1 MKVGIFYPFKE
12 VVTGGGEKYLF
23 TIAECLNLEHQV
35 YLLSHNPFDY
45 KSIARRL
52 NINLERVHFSVVPY
66 GRTKRI
72 LSGLFKKEYDL
83 FVTMSNHI
91 YPYMFSQ
98 GRRNI
103 LHIQFPFLERF
114 ERCPVVNVPSR
125 LLSFAML
132 QSYDRIICNSSFTRR
147 WINKRCAKKLPV
159 DVLYPP
165 CDVEQF
171 VPGKKENIIL
181 SVGRYFVGWHNKKQL
196 EMVDIFK
203 KMVNGGLTGW
213 EYHQAGSTLP
223 GGSDQEYLRKVR
235 DEVRGY
241 PIVIH
246 TDVSFEEMKRLYA
259 RSKIYWHAT
268 GLDEDELRY
277 PERMEHFGMST
288 VEAMA
293 AGCVPVVI
301 NKGGQPEIVNHG
313 VNGLL
318 WDTAEQLVEQTRK
331 VAEDEIYRQKLSLDA
346 VKRAGVY
353 SKQNFERNLSTIIA
367 QWDA

>member
-12 VVTGGGEKYLF
+12 VITGGGEKYLF
-23 TIAECLNLEHQV
+23 TIAEVLSRKHQV
-35 YLLSHNPFDY
+35 YLLSHTPFDY
-45 KSIARRL
+45 TSIARRL
-52 NINLERVHFSVVPY
+52 NVNLDRVHVSVVPY

-72 LSGLFKKEYDL
+72 VSGLFNKEYDL

-91 YPYMFSQ
+91 YPYLFSQ

-103 LHIQFPFLERF
+103 LHIQFPFLDRF

-147 WINKRCAKKLPV
+147 WIKKRCAKKLPV

-165 CDVEQF
+165 CDIEQF
-171 VPGKKENIIL
+171 VPGQKENIL
-181 SVGRYFVGWHNKKQL
+181 FSVGRYFVGWHNKKQL
-196 EMVDIFK
+196 EMVRMFK
-203 KMVNGGLTGW
+203 KLVDGGLTGW

-223 GGSDQEYLRKVR
+223 GRSDQDYLRKVR
-235 DEVRGY
+235 DEAGGY
-241 PIVIH
+241 PIFIH
-246 TDVSFEEMKRLYA
+246 TDISFEEMTSLYA

-301 NKGGQPEIVNHG
+301 NRGGQPEIVTHG
-313 VNGLL
+313 ANGLL
-318 WDTAEQLVEQTRK
+318 WDTEEQLLECTRK
-331 VAEDEIYRQKLSLDA
+331 VMGDDAYRQKLASGA
-346 VKRAGVY
+346 MKRAGVF
-353 SKQNFERNLSTIIA
+353 SKKNFERNLSSIIA

>member
-12 VVTGGGEKYLF
+12 VITGGGEKYLF
-23 TIAECLNLEHQV
+23 TIAECLSLEHQV
-35 YLLSHNPFDY
+35 HLLSHTPFDY
-45 KSIARRL
+45 KRIAGRL
-52 NINLERVHFSVVPY
+52 NVNLERVHVSVVPY
-66 GRTKRI
+66 GKTTRI

-83 FVTMSNHI
+83 FVTMGNHI
-91 YPYMFSQ
+91 YPYMFPL

-103 LHIQFPFLERF
+103 LHIQFPFLDRF
-114 ERCPVVNVPSR
+114 ERCPVVNLPSR
-125 LLSFAML
+125 LLSFIML
-132 QSYDRIICNSSFTRR
+132 QSYDRIVCNSSFTRR
-147 WINKRCAKKLPV
+147 WIKKRCEKKLPI

-171 VPGKKENIIL
+171 APGKKENIIL

-196 EMVDIFK
+196 EMVRMFNKLVD
-203 KMVNGGLTGW
+203 GGLRGW

-223 GGSDQEYLRKVR
+223 GRPDQDYLKKVR
-235 DEVRGY
+235 DEAEGY
-241 PIVIH
+241 PIHIH
-246 TDVSFEEMKRLYA
+246 TDVSFEEMKSLYA

-268 GLDEDELRY
+268 GLAEDELRY

-301 NKGGQPEIVNHG
+301 NRGGQPEIVTHG

-318 WDTAEQLVEQTRK
+318 WDTEEQMLACTRN
-331 VAEDEIYRQKLSLDA
+331 VMEDEAYRQKLSLEA
-346 VKRAGVY
+346 TKRAGAF
-353 SKQNFERNLSTIIA
+353 SKKHFERNVLDMLSR
-367 QWDA
+367 WDV